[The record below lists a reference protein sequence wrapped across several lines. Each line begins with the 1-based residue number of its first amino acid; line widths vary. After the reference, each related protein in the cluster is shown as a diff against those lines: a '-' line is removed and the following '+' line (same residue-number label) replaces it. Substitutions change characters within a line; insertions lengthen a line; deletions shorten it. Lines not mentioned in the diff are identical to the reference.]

1 MRLKVW
7 KKHLRIVKRKDKLY
21 KSRARWG
28 HGINIQ
34 SKINKLIKALE
45 VKGYIYLINKEQGIG
60 QDSGRKYTIYKLY
73 EYITV
78 EEYEKRYPKNKRDLS
93 EYEYVKDEV
102 YKCFKPID
110 LLLKLVEIYKSVSGE
125 VNR

>member
-1 MRLKVW
+1 M
-7 KKHLRIVKRKDKLY
+7 
-21 KSRARWG
+21 
-28 HGINIQ
+28 
-34 SKINKLIKALE
+34 
-45 VKGYIYLINKEQGIG
+45 
-60 QDSGRKYTIYKLY
+60 
-73 EYITV
+73 